1 MGLVIISS
9 PFPPLLVY
17 LLVTIAHLAVEKVVP
32 IESTYVSPFFETF
45 AT

>member
-1 MGLVIISS
+1 MRLVIISS
-9 PFPPLLVY
+9 PYSPLLGY
-17 LLVTIAHLAVEKVVP
+17 SLVTIAHLAVEKVVP